1 MVEAGGLPRPSL
13 RQHTSVSPWFAG
25 ARLQQ
30 GIHLLSLQP
39 AHLAEA
45 GEGTAR
51 ACSVLLALPT
61 IRLGKNTACPRVATA
76 KIPAAR
82 LKSS

>member
-1 MVEAGGLPRPSL
+1 LEQGL
-13 RQHTSVSPWFAG
+13 G
-25 ARLQQ
+25 
-30 GIHLLSLQP
+30 LLSLQP
-39 AHLAEA
+39 AQLAEG

-51 ACSVLLALPT
+51 ACSILRALPT